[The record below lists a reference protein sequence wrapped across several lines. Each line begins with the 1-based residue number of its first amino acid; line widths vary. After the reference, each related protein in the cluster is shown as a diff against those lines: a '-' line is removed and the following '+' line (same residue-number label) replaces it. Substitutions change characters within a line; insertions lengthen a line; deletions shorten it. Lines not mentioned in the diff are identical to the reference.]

1 MNDRPQWTDFLQSP
15 ARVPGWPIKACAG
28 LLCVGMLALAL
39 PLGVLGLCLLGY
51 IWLILRVRVNADGDQ
66 PATGTSA
73 TGTSAAD
80 TSAEDTAEIVAP
92 VDGRVVH
99 IDTGPDNR
107 CRVFLAPDV
116 FDSHLHYAPVSGKT
130 EDITWID
137 GSFAYASLDL
147 PPDDKRVRRE
157 ITFVTAAGHQVMLT
171 QYGARG
177 CRLIQCFLREGRSV
191 LPSDRA
197 GLALFGGVVAVSF
210 SGTLAASLVS
220 GQRCLAAQ
228 TILGHTS

>member
-1 MNDRPQWTDFLQSP
+1 MNDRPQWTDVLQSP

-28 LLCVGMLALAL
+28 LLCVGLLALAL

-51 IWLILRVRVNADGDQ
+51 IWLILRVRVTTDGGQ
-66 PATGTSA
+66 PA
-73 TGTSAAD
+73 
-80 TSAEDTAEIVAP
+80 AETAEIVAP

-157 ITFVTAAGHQVMLT
+157 VTFVTAAGHQVMLT